1 MGRAL
6 TTRPSALPASKAH
19 AGETTTKGGWD
30 EPSAMAALSSGA
42 AHWQPEEHVNSNP
55 IAS

>member
-6 TTRPSALPASKAH
+6 TARTSALPASKAQV
-19 AGETTTKGGWD
+19 GETTAKGGWD

-42 AHWQPEEHVNSNP
+42 AR
-55 IAS
+55 